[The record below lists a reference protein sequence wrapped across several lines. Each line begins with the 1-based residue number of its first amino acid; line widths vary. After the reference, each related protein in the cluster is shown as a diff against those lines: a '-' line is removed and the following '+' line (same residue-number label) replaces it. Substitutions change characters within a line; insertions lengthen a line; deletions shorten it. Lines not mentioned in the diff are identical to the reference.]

1 MTTTLKRLMQEAASL
16 VAQVSPAEL
25 TGSLD
30 RGEAALILDVRESEE
45 WSRGH
50 IPGSMNV
57 PRGWLELRA
66 DAASPIADPTL
77 SRDPRARIVAYC
89 YQAPGV
95 RSLLAATTLIEL
107 GYTNVAALSGGLK
120 AWVGEGLPIQVD
132 GERSEH

>member
-1 MTTTLKRLMQEAASL
+1 MTTTLKWLMQEAASR

-30 RGEAALILDVRESEE
+30 RGEAALILDIRESEE
-45 WSRGH
+45 WSRAH

-77 SRDPRARIVAYC
+77 SRDPRARIVAYS
-89 YQAPGV
+89 YQAPGA
-95 RSLLAATTLIEL
+95 RLAS
-107 GYTNVAALSGGLK
+107 SGDHLDRARLHERGGPERRTEG
-120 AWVGEGLPIQVD
+120 VGGRGPAYPGRRRE
-132 GERSEH
+132 E